1 MSRVSLLIILSLI
14 LTSTNLNFSNA
25 LNEIQDLDIEQRTK
39 FDDDL
44 REIVEYLRLQMQCGF
59 PEKGIPPLAPYHNKF
74 VEFDLQNSEWRY
86 VQQHYILSDLSY

>member
-1 MSRVSLLIILSLI
+1 MSRVSLLIIFSLI
-14 LTSTNLNFSNA
+14 LTSTNLNISNA

-59 PEKGIPPLAPYHNKF
+59 PEKGIPPLAPYHNNF
-74 VEFDLQNSEWRY
+74 IEFDFQKTEWRY
-86 VQQHYILSDLSY
+86 VYQHYIHSDLSY